1 MTSSEFLII
10 LPPVIVAAW
19 AILLLVADLFIPSS
33 RKGVTALLAALG
45 LAISLGANLAMG
57 STAGQAGPGFSGMA
71 ILDGFAVFANTLILA
86 SGLLGVAIAYD
97 YLRRMDIERGEYYVL
112 LLISTAGMMLMVQA
126 YDLIVVFLALELLS
140 IPLYVMAGFAR
151 PRPESEEAAL
161 KYFLLGAFSAAF
173 FLYGTALIYGATAH
187 TGFTGIIAAA
197 AAGGSAV
204 NTQLL
209 IVGAA
214 LLLVALGFKVSAVPF
229 HMWTPDVYQGAPT
242 PVTAWMAV
250 SVKVAGFAALLRV
263 FIVAF
268 PNFAAG
274 ITPIIGGMAALTMI
288 VGNLLA
294 IVQGS
299 IKRLLAYSSIAHVG
313 YLLLAFV
320 PYGGGA
326 AIASGAG
333 AAGSLVAGSA
343 VSDAVTATLFYLVAY
358 GLTSFAAWGVVIAA
372 EQKEGHGLNL
382 EDYAGLGR
390 KYPWLGLAMMA
401 AMFSFTGIPLTL
413 GFWGK
418 FYIFQAALRGG
429 AVGLALLG
437 LLTSLISA
445 YYYLRVLVVMYMH
458 PGEAAVHQDK
468 WLNLVTVGSAAAIV
482 LLAVF
487 PYPLFNLAAH
497 AIFRLP

>member
-1 MTSSEFLII
+1 MLSSEFLII

-19 AILLLVADLFIPSS
+19 AILLLIVDLFLPAD
-33 RKGVTALLAALG
+33 RKGITALLAVLGLGAALG
-45 LAISLGANLAMG
+45 VTLALGG
-57 STAGQAGPGFSGMA
+57 GPQAGPGFFGMVV
-71 ILDGFAVFANTLILA
+71 LDGFAVFANILILV
-86 SGLLGVAIAYD
+86 SGLLGVALAYD
-97 YLRRMDIERGEYYVL
+97 YLKRMGIDRGEYYVL

-126 YDLIVVFLALELLS
+126 YDLIVFFLALELLS

-151 PRPESEEAAL
+151 PRPESEESAL

-173 FLYGTALIYGATAH
+173 FLYGSALIYGATAH
-187 TGFTGIIAAA
+187 TGLTGIIAAIQTGGPA
-197 AAGGSAV
+197 A
-204 NTQLL
+204 NPLL
-209 IVGAA
+209 LMVGAA
-214 LLLVALGFKVSAVPF
+214 LILVALGFKISAVPF
-229 HMWTPDVYQGAPT
+229 HMWTPDVYEGAPT

-268 PNFAAG
+268 PSFAEG
-274 ITPIIGGMAALTMI
+274 LTPIIGGLAALTMI
-288 VGNLLA
+288 FGNLLA
-294 IVQGS
+294 IIQSS

-320 PYGGGA
+320 PYGR
-326 AIASGAG
+326 
-333 AAGSLVAGSA
+333 GSA
-343 VSDAVTATLFYLVAY
+343 IMGESAISDTITATLFYLVAY

-372 EQKEGHGLNL
+372 EQKEGRGLAL
-382 EDYAGLGR
+382 RDYAGLGR

-418 FYIFQAALRGG
+418 FYIFQAALQGG

-445 YYYLRVLVVMYMH
+445 YYYLRVLVIMYMQ
-458 PGEAAVHQDK
+458 PGEEAPVHQNT
-468 WLNLVTVGSAAAIV
+468 WVNLVTIASAAAVV
-482 LLAVF
+482 LLAAF
-487 PYPLFNLAAH
+487 PYPLFNLAAR
-497 AIFRLP
+497 AVFRLP